1 MIIPVILAGGSGS
14 RLWPLSRQLNPKQ
27 FIKLPGVA
35 GHFAIAGKDSE
46 AHEQSLFQST
56 IARLQG
62 LPGLLPPVVICNE
75 EHRFLV
81 AEQLRQQGIENGL
94 IVLEPLGR
102 NTAPAVTLAAGVI
115 RQQVV
120 PTLHEQGILTADEP
134 LLMLVLPADH
144 VIGNIDVFHD
154 CVKRGV
160 ALAAEGELVTFG
172 IKPRYPETGYGYI
185 QRAGSLG
192 RGDANAEAF
201 RVKRF
206 VEKPDLERAQAW
218 LSDGSYDWN
227 SGMFLFELNRW
238 LAQIAEFEPVMAEQC
253 QRACAELRHDGDFV
267 RIGREAFEA
276 CPSNSI
282 DYAVMEKTDSAAVV
296 AMDADWND
304 LGAWN
309 SVQDIN
315 VTKTADNNV
324 LHGDIHT
331 INVSNSYIHADARL
345 VVAIGLNDAVVV
357 ETADAVL
364 VADRHQVQDVKK
376 AVQWLEQHQ
385 RSEAKLHTLVYRPW
399 GSYES
404 LATGPGFQVKRI
416 RVKPGAALSLQMHHQ
431 RAEHWVVISGVAT
444 VTCDNKVFDLKANE
458 STFIPLGSRHRLQN
472 LTNEWVELVEVQTG
486 SYLGEDDIV
495 RFDDVY
501 GRVLPA

>member
-27 FIKLPGVA
+27 FIRLPGVFSPVPA
-35 GHFAIAGKDSE
+35 TGNTGECSAP
-46 AHEQSLFQST
+46 SLFQST
-56 IARLQG
+56 IMRLGG
-62 LPGLLPPVVICNE
+62 LPGLLPPLVICNE

-81 AEQLRQQGIENGL
+81 AEQLRELGVDNGL
-94 IVLEPLGR
+94 IVLEPIGR
-102 NTAPAVTLAAGVI
+102 NTAPAVTLAATVI
-115 RQQVV
+115 QRLVV
-120 PTLHEQGILTADEP
+120 PRLTADEP
-134 LLMLVLPADH
+134 VLMLVLPADH
-144 VIGNIDVFHD
+144 VIGDTAVFHD
-154 CVKRGV
+154 CIRRGV
-160 ALAAEGELVTFG
+160 QLAAEGSLVTFG
-172 IKPRYPETGYGYI
+172 IRPRYPETGYGYI
-185 QRAGSLG
+185 QRADSLG
-192 RGDANAEAF
+192 HGDAVCEAF
-201 RVKRF
+201 RVQRF
-206 VEKPDLERAQAW
+206 VEKPDLDHARAY
-218 LSDGSYDWN
+218 LDDGSYDWN
-227 SGMFLFELNRW
+227 SGMFLFELNEW
-238 LAQIAEFEPVMAEQC
+238 LTQIARFEPGIAQQC
-253 QRACAELRHDGDFV
+253 HQACTQLQHDGDFV
-267 RIGREAFEA
+267 RIGRAAFEA

-282 DYAVMEKTDSAAVV
+282 DYAVMEKTASAAVV

-315 VTKTADNNV
+315 TNKTPDNNV
-324 LHGDIHT
+324 IHGDAHA
-331 INVSNSYIHADARL
+331 INVHNSYIHADARL
-345 VVAIGLNDAVVV
+345 VIAIGLKDAIVV

-416 RVKPGAALSLQMHHQ
+416 RVKPGAALSLQMHHK
-431 RAEHWVVISGVAT
+431 RAEHWVVIKGVAT
-444 VTCDNKVFDLKANE
+444 VTCDDKVFDLRPNE

-472 LTNEWVELVEVQTG
+472 RTAEWVELIEVQTG

-501 GRVLPA
+501 GRVSPV